1 MIRILTVSATALLLA
16 GCFAQSPAPT
26 VDRAPTAQA
35 KAPATVPAP
44 SGPGY
49 YTVKKGDTLYRI
61 ALENGQDY
69 KDIVAWNNITNPGSI
84 KEGQVLRIAPP
95 GAADN
100 AGGAVTKPIVAAG
113 GVESRPLDKGATPL
127 PPPTDNG
134 ALRREPKVNKEAYSD
149 EAYVRLNKGE
159 AAGVA
164 KATESKPEAKPEAK
178 PETKPEV
185 AVPATA
191 VTDDL
196 AWSWPTS
203 GKVLSAY
210 SDNGSKGIDLGGKAG
225 DPVLAAAE
233 GKVLYA
239 GNAIKGYGNLVIIG
253 HKGGL
258 NSVYAHNRKILVEE
272 KQLVTKGQ
280 KIAEM
285 GNSDSE
291 SVKLH
296 FEIRRQGKPV
306 DPAGYL
312 PKR

>member
-1 MIRILTVSATALLLA
+1 MIRLAAVSLSALLLA

-26 VDRAPTAQA
+26 VDRSPTAQA
-35 KAPATVPAP
+35 KAPQPSPVVP

-49 YTVKKGDTLYRI
+49 YTVKRGDTLYRI

-69 KDIVAWNNITNPGSI
+69 KDIVAWNNIVNPGSI
-84 KEGQVLRIAPP
+84 KEGQVLRVLPP
-95 GAADN
+95 GAATESS
-100 AGGAVTKPIVAAG
+100 GVVTKPIAATG
-113 GVESRPLDKGATPL
+113 GVESRPLDKPAAAVAVPAV
-127 PPPTDNG
+127 PAESG
-134 ALRREPKVNKEAYSD
+134 ALRREPKVNKEPYSD
-149 EAYVRLNKGE
+149 EAYARLNKGE
-159 AAGVA
+159 TAIT
-164 KATESKPEAKPEAK
+164 KAPEPKPEAK
-178 PETKPEV
+178 PETAPS
-185 AVPATA
+185 TA

-203 GKVLSAY
+203 GRVLAGY

-225 DPVLAAAE
+225 DAVLAAAE

-272 KQLVTKGQ
+272 KQVVSKGQ

-291 SVKLH
+291 NVKLH
-296 FEIRRQGKPV
+296 FEIRRQGRPV
-306 DPAGYL
+306 DPMGYL

>member
-1 MIRILTVSATALLLA
+1 MIRLVTVTASALLLA
-16 GCFAQSPAPT
+16 GCFSQSPAPT
-26 VDRAPTAQA
+26 VDRSPTAQA
-35 KAPATVPAP
+35 KAPAPASVL

-95 GAADN
+95 GAVDN
-100 AGGAVTKPIVAAG
+100 AGGAVAKPISATG
-113 GVESRPLDKGATPL
+113 GVESRPLDKGATPV
-127 PPPTDNG
+127 PASDSG

-149 EAYVRLNKGE
+149 EAYARLSKTDVV
-159 AAGVA
+159 VA
-164 KATESKPEAKPEAK
+164 KAPETKAEAK
-178 PETKPEV
+178 PETKPESKPEAV
-185 AVPATA
+185 ATPAGP
-191 VTDDL
+191 DDL
-196 AWSWPTS
+196 AWSWPTA

-272 KQLVTKGQ
+272 KQVVAKGQ

-285 GNSDSE
+285 GNSDSD

>member
-1 MIRILTVSATALLLA
+1 MIRLVTVTASALLLA
-16 GCFAQSPAPT
+16 GCFSQSPAPT
-26 VDRAPTAQA
+26 VDRTPTAQA
-35 KAPATVPAP
+35 KAPAPVP

-49 YTVKKGDTLYRI
+49 YTVKRGDTLYRI

-69 KDIVAWNNITNPGSI
+69 RDIVAWNNITNPASI

-100 AGGAVTKPIVAAG
+100 AGGAVAKPIAAAG
-113 GVESRPLDKGATPL
+113 GVESRPLDRSTSL
-127 PPPTDNG
+127 PPPPSSSAESG
-134 ALRREPKVNKEAYSD
+134 SLRREPKVNKEAYSD
-149 EAYVRLNKGE
+149 EAYARLSKTE
-159 AAGVA
+159 VAVA
-164 KATESKPEAKPEAK
+164 KAPETKPEAKPEAK
-178 PETKPEV
+178 PEVAAAPVGPDEV
-185 AVPATA
+185 V
-191 VTDDL
+191 
-196 AWSWPTS
+196 WSWPTS
-203 GKVLSAY
+203 GKVLAAY

-225 DPVLAAAE
+225 DPVLAAAD

-272 KQLVTKGQ
+272 KQVVSKGQ

-291 SVKLH
+291 TVKLH
-296 FEIRRQGKPV
+296 FEIRRQGRPV
-306 DPAGYL
+306 DPTGYL